1 MKHLHIDSH
10 YSKCVAFTAFAFTA
24 PGANVWANVIFHPVY
39 IYAFFV
45 VLLVLK
51 SVVSDFHAKSVVSD
65 FHADHAGNFRFF
77 FVVFVFCV
85 GEINRK

>member
-1 MKHLHIDSH
+1 MTEFESGIKESYIRSKHKYPQDNPMSRPKSLIGL
-10 YSKCVAFTAFAFTA
+10 TATA
-24 PGANVWANVIFHPVY
+24 N
-39 IYAFFV
+39 AFFV